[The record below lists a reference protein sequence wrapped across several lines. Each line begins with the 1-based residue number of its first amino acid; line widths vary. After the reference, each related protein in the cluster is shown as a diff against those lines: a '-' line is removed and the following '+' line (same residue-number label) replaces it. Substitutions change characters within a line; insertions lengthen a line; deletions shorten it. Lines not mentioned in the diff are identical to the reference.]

1 MFKDYS
7 YEYEWDNEYCYPNSN
22 ILRNKLNITN
32 AEDLS
37 VAEREITSLKIAVAK
52 EISVIKG
59 NFDLEHLQS
68 IHKYLFCDIFEWSGK
83 LRNVNISKGN
93 QFCLTQNI
101 IPYAEN
107 IFRKLKAEH
116 YLINYKNPVPERLA
130 YYLSE
135 INVLHPFREGNGR
148 TQRLFIEYLASVA
161 GYKVDFSEVTAREM
175 LIASAESFACNYDL
189 INEMFNRITTPISKD
204 EQKNWVKLLFE
215 YSKEPLKWL
224 E

>member
-1 MFKDYS
+1 M
-7 YEYEWDNEYCYPNSN
+7 
-22 ILRNKLNITN
+22 
-32 AEDLS
+32 
-37 VAEREITSLKIAVAK
+37 AEREITSLKIAVAK

-59 NFDLEHLQS
+59 NFDFEHLQS
-68 IHKYLFCDIFEWSGK
+68 IHNYLFCDIFEWSGK

-101 IPYAEN
+101 ISYAES
-107 IFRKLKAEH
+107 IFGKLKTEH
-116 YLINYKNPVPERLA
+116 FLIGYNNSVPERLA

-161 GYKVDFSEVTAREM
+161 GYKVDFSKVTAREM

-189 INEMFNRITTPISKD
+189 INEMFNRITTPISKE
-204 EQKNWVKLLFE
+204 EQKIWIKMLFKD
-215 YSKEPLKWL
+215 SKEPLKWL

>member
-22 ILRNKLNITN
+22 ILRNKFNITN

-68 IHKYLFCDIFEWSGK
+68 IHNYLFCDIFEWSGK

-101 IPYAEN
+101 IQYSKN
-107 IFRKLKAEH
+107 IFGKLKTEH
-116 YLINYKNPVPERLA
+116 FLIGYNNSVPERLA

-161 GYKVDFSEVTAREM
+161 GYKVDFSKVSAKEM
-175 LIASAESFACNYDL
+175 LIVN
-189 INEMFNRITTPISKD
+189 
-204 EQKNWVKLLFE
+204 VK
-215 YSKEPLKWL
+215 
-224 E
+224 

>member
-68 IHKYLFCDIFEWSGK
+68 IH
-83 LRNVNISKGN
+83 N
-93 QFCLTQNI
+93 
-101 IPYAEN
+101 
-107 IFRKLKAEH
+107 
-116 YLINYKNPVPERLA
+116 
-130 YYLSE
+130 
-135 INVLHPFREGNGR
+135 
-148 TQRLFIEYLASVA
+148 
-161 GYKVDFSEVTAREM
+161 
-175 LIASAESFACNYDL
+175 
-189 INEMFNRITTPISKD
+189 
-204 EQKNWVKLLFE
+204 
-215 YSKEPLKWL
+215 
-224 E
+224 

>member
-1 MFKDYS
+1 MFKDYT

-68 IHKYLFCDIFEWSGK
+68 IHNYLFCDIFEWSGK

-107 IFRKLKAEH
+107 IFGKLKTEH
-116 YLINYKNPVPERLA
+116 YLIDYKNSVPERLV
-130 YYLSE
+130 YYFSE
-135 INVLHPFREGNGR
+135 INVVHPFCEGNGI

-161 GYKVDFSEVTAREM
+161 GYKVETAREM
-175 LIASAESFACNYDL
+175 LITSAESFACNYDL
-189 INEMFNRITTPISKD
+189 IKEMFNRITTLISKD
-204 EQKNWVKLLFE
+204 EQKNGIKLHFE
-215 YSKEPLKWL
+215 DSKEPLKRL

>member
-68 IHKYLFCDIFEWSGK
+68 IHDYLFCDIFEWSGK

-101 IPYAEN
+101 IP
-107 IFRKLKAEH
+107 
-116 YLINYKNPVPERLA
+116 
-130 YYLSE
+130 
-135 INVLHPFREGNGR
+135 
-148 TQRLFIEYLASVA
+148 
-161 GYKVDFSEVTAREM
+161 
-175 LIASAESFACNYDL
+175 
-189 INEMFNRITTPISKD
+189 
-204 EQKNWVKLLFE
+204 
-215 YSKEPLKWL
+215 
-224 E
+224 